1 LLRASIAGEAFARGE
16 RAREL
21 GRQARDRINTDFN
34 VDDPDTPPRASQ
46 KLIAAATLLRAMPA
60 PSTSE
65 ARNLHREAQA
75 LIEQAAV
82 QQAESSAS
90 RIRQQGSARDDGGAQ
105 GPKPSVHAGG
115 AAERPANLGCTPTK
129 ERLLNTRGQVQDGD
143 ARNVINARRA
153 GDVEARAGAGY
164 HPRWGGRYDS
174 RENRSPTPEPPGTRV
189 FSREIRTTN
198 FPQRFRQPTTIV
210 KYNGE
215 TDPRV
220 WLNDYRL
227 ACQLGGATSNEVI
240 IRNLPLHLADSART
254 WLEHLSA
261 SQIHNWDDLVRT
273 FVGNFQ
279 GTYVRPGNSWDLR
292 SCTQKPG
299 ESLRDFIRRFSKRCT
314 ELPSVA
320 QSEIVHAFL
329 EGTTCRD
336 LVRELGR
343 SPPIDSNELFD
354 IASSFASGEEAV
366 GAIFDGKKGKR
377 VDDAPAEGSKSKEP
391 RQKNK
396 WGKKGKKPRHEAREQ
411 GHDNNDG
418 KALAVH
424 PARRD
429 PRPAPQGPG
438 VFDDMLKKPCP
449 YHKTLVNHT
458 LEQCDMLKR
467 FYNRAAAKGD
477 EAKKDGGDGDA
488 GGFPAMENVF
498 LIFGGATV
506 DMSSRQCKRERH
518 EVLVAEK
525 APPSFLDWSEDAIT
539 FSRED
544 HLNRIPNP
552 GQYPL
557 VVDPVIGN
565 AWFSK
570 VLMDG
575 GSNLNILYAHT
586 LCMLG
591 IGLDQLRP
599 STTPFHGVVPGK
611 RVQPLGQIDLPVW
624 FGTPDN
630 YRKETL
636 TSEVVG
642 FKGAYHAI
650 LGRPCYAKFMAV
662 PNYTYLKMKMPGP
675 NGVITVGSSIEHAF
689 DCDDECVEHAEA
701 LALDEALVTNM
712 EKMVNEDLDSAAKH
726 AGSFKASEQTK
737 VVPLDPAAPEG
748 KALRV
753 SSTLDPK

>member
-1 LLRASIAGEAFARGE
+1 
-16 RAREL
+16 
-21 GRQARDRINTDFN
+21 
-34 VDDPDTPPRASQ
+34 
-46 KLIAAATLLRAMPA
+46 
-60 PSTSE
+60 
-65 ARNLHREAQA
+65 
-75 LIEQAAV
+75 
-82 QQAESSAS
+82 
-90 RIRQQGSARDDGGAQ
+90 
-105 GPKPSVHAGG
+105 
-115 AAERPANLGCTPTK
+115 
-129 ERLLNTRGQVQDGD
+129 
-143 ARNVINARRA
+143 
-153 GDVEARAGAGY
+153 
-164 HPRWGGRYDS
+164 
-174 RENRSPTPEPPGTRV
+174 
-189 FSREIRTTN
+189 
-198 FPQRFRQPTTIV
+198 
-210 KYNGE
+210 
-215 TDPRV
+215 
-220 WLNDYRL
+220 
-227 ACQLGGATSNEVI
+227 
-240 IRNLPLHLADSART
+240 
-254 WLEHLSA
+254 
-261 SQIHNWDDLVRT
+261 
-273 FVGNFQ
+273 
-279 GTYVRPGNSWDLR
+279 
-292 SCTQKPG
+292 
-299 ESLRDFIRRFSKRCT
+299 
-314 ELPSVA
+314 VA

-411 GHDNNDG
+411 GHDDNDG
-418 KALAVH
+418 EALAVH